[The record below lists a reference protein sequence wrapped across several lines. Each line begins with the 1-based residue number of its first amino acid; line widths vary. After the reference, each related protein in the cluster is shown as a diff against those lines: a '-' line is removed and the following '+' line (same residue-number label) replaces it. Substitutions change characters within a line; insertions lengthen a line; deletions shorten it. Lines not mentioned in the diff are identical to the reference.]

1 MGRTMTL
8 EVPESIYEPLA
19 KTAEQRGRMPEQL
32 ALEWLVTALRTAAND
47 PVENFIGAFVSDIP
61 DWTDRHDEYLGQV
74 QTTDH
79 HFEQAGFV
87 QVLRVR

>member
-19 KTAEQRGRMPEQL
+19 KTAELRGRMPEQL
-32 ALEWLVTALRTAAND
+32 ALEWLVSALHIAADD

-61 DWTDRHDEYLGQV
+61 DWTDRHDEYGDWKSPAEGEKAPQGL
-74 QTTDH
+74 
-79 HFEQAGFV
+79 AGSG
-87 QVLRVR
+87 